1 MLKFAI
7 AATLLATAMPALA
20 QSADDTSWTGF
31 YAGGRMGY
39 SFQPGDGDERTNF
52 DTNLDGQ
59 FNNEFVRTAAGA
71 NAFSPGFCG
80 GQAKTTNPADGC
92 KKDGDSLEW
101 ALHAGFD
108 YDLGGFV
115 VGALVEGGVGYA
127 DDSVS
132 SYSTTPAYYT
142 MTRRMRE
149 NVGVRGRAGY
159 AFGSNRDTLVYGTGG
174 VVWAKMK
181 NKFETSNT
189 ANSFTLSGDES
200 VMGYRAGGGVEHR
213 VAKNLSIGVQYL
225 FTSLKDDGARVRVG
239 PGTAPATNPF
249 RLVNS
254 NGTDFSRSHS
264 RFVTH
269 NIGATANFRF

>member
-1 MLKFAI
+1 MLKFAF
-7 AATLLATAMPALA
+7 AAALLASAMPAIA
-20 QSADDTSWTGF
+20 QSADDSSWTGF
-31 YAGGRMGY
+31 YAGGRMGW
-39 SFQPGDGDERTNF
+39 SFQPGDGDERQNF

-59 FNNEFVRTAAGA
+59 FNNEFVRTAAGV

-101 ALHAGFD
+101 AVNAGFD

-115 VGALVEGGVGYA
+115 VGGLVEGGVGYA

-149 NVGVRGRAGY
+149 NVALRGRGGY
-159 AFGSNRDTLVYGTGG
+159 AFGPNRDTLVYGTGG
-174 VVWAKMK
+174 VVWARMK
-181 NKFETSNT
+181 NKFETSNN
-189 ANSFTLSGDES
+189 ANSFTTFGDEK
-200 VMGYRAGGGVEHR
+200 VMGWRAGGGVEHR
-213 VAKNLSIGVQYL
+213 VAPHLSIGLLYL
-225 FTSLKDDGARVRVG
+225 HTSLKDNGARVRVG

-249 RLVNS
+249 RLVNT
-254 NGTDFSRSHS
+254 NGTDIMRSNS
-264 RFVTH
+264 RFVTD
-269 NIGATANFRF
+269 NVAATANFRF